1 MTPSPVTIDKLFD
14 AKRFSSESKWILVIL
29 YFPIGLLL
37 TVLRFFIGFHVY
49 VVACILPKTS
59 AVRCFV
65 LRVMCGVLGLIVI
78 QHDLENR
85 NSRSRIIVS
94 NYTTPF
100 DHVAIELVKPN
111 VMPSIWD
118 LPNIL
123 VWLLGYRDMGAK
135 HGRETLIQN
144 ASRHCQDSS
153 IPLLAFPEGATTN
166 GKAGLLKFSVWPF
179 SLEQNVQPVTIEL
192 KRPLI
197 CVAPSILNS
206 KWWADLLWFFFVPFS
221 VFHLRYL
228 PEMSQTDDE
237 TPQEFAKRVQTAMAE
252 SLNVEPTMF
261 TSGDKM
267 EYVKRHF
274 FSPPPPPAG
283 SANLRSGAPS
293 SAVAPASEME
303 LMVSQVKVVLP
314 HVPVEAIHKDLVLTK
329 DIDLTI
335 TNILEGRVVFSPEEP
350 AIEADRASS
359 PVCPCCASSPH
370 KPRVQNT
377 STSSNSSSSSVS
389 AGTFP
394 KKPQDRQ
401 RSFEERKKEL
411 LENARL
417 RYIKKQGLS
426 S

>member
-1 MTPSPVTIDKLFD
+1 MTPSSVTIDKLFD
-14 AKRFSSESKWILVIL
+14 AKRFSSETKWILVIL

-37 TVLRFFIGFHVY
+37 TVVRFFIGFHVY
-49 VVACILPKTS
+49 VVACVLPKTS

-78 QHDLENR
+78 QHDHEER

-94 NYTTPF
+94 NYTTAF
-100 DHVAIELVKPN
+100 DHVAIELVKPS

-144 ASRHCQDSS
+144 ASRHCQESS

-197 CVAPSILNS
+197 YVAPSILNS

-252 SLNVEPTMF
+252 SLNVEATTF

-267 EYVKRHF
+267 EYIKRHF
-274 FSPPPPPAG
+274 FSPQPPTG
-283 SANLRSGAPS
+283 SANVRSPGG
-293 SAVAPASEME
+293 APASEME

-335 TNILEGRVVFSPEEP
+335 TNILEGRVAFSPEEP

-377 STSSNSSSSSVS
+377 STSSNSSSSSTS
-389 AGTFP
+389 AFS

-411 LENARL
+411 IENARL
-417 RYIKKQGLS
+417 RYIKKHGLS